1 MMTRRTALAAA
12 AGLAA
17 SSAGAQPQ
25 PAVQPAPRNAYAFA
39 FEGIDGREVALRQ
52 FAGRPFMVVNTA
64 SRCGFTGQY
73 EGLQQLWSRYRQ
85 RGFTVVGVPSNDF
98 AGQEPGSNEEILGFC
113 SQTYGVTFPLAGK
126 ARVVGD
132 GAHPFYRWA
141 AAERPADR
149 PRWNFHKYLIGRDG
163 RIAAAFATSTAPTDP
178 QVVAAIERALAGASP
193 AS

>member
-1 MMTRRTALAAA
+1 LITRRTAIAAA

-17 SSAGAQPQ
+17 SPASAQPQ
-25 PAVQPAPRNAYAFA
+25 AASQPAARNAYAFA
-39 FEGIDGREVALRQ
+39 FEGIDGREIALRQ

-73 EGLQQLWSRYRQ
+73 EGLQQIWSRYRQ

-98 AGQEPGSNEEILGFC
+98 AGQEPGSNDEILGFC
-113 SQTYGVTFPLAGK
+113 SQTYGVTFPLAAK
-126 ARVVGD
+126 ARVLGD

-141 AAERPADR
+141 ATERPADR
-149 PRWNFHKYLIGRDG
+149 PRWNFHKYLLGRDG
-163 RIAAAFATSTAPTDP
+163 RIAAVFATSTKPTDP
-178 QVVAAIERALAGASP
+178 QVIAGIERTLSGPSP

>member
-1 MMTRRTALAAA
+1 MITRRTAIAAA

-17 SSAGAQPQ
+17 GPASAQPQ
-25 PAVQPAPRNAYAFA
+25 AASQPAARNAYAFA
-39 FEGIDGREVALRQ
+39 FEGIDGREIALRQ

-73 EGLQQLWSRYRQ
+73 EGLQQIWSRYRQ

-98 AGQEPGSNEEILGFC
+98 AGQEPGSNDEILGFC
-113 SQTYGVTFPLAGK
+113 SQTYGVTFPLAAKG
-126 ARVVGD
+126 RVIGD

-141 AAERPADR
+141 ATERPADR
-149 PRWNFHKYLIGRDG
+149 PRWNFHKYLLGRDG
-163 RIAAAFATSTAPTDP
+163 RIAAVFATSTKPTDP
-178 QVVAAIERALAGASP
+178 QVIAGIERTLSGPSP